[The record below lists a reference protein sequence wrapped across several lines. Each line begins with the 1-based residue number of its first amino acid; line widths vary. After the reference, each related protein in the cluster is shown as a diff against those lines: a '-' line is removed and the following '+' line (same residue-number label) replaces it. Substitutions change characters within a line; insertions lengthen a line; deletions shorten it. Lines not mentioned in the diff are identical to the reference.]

1 MSLLQGRIE
10 IRPYGG
16 MDVLFYSAYTIPIG
30 GIFVREFP
38 RGGLIGKSVQLWRRV
53 KGLRISLYAANACY
67 FIVLAVFPALLLLLG
82 LLRYTPLEVE
92 RLGEML
98 SGILP
103 EALLESAEE
112 LILITYDNT
121 SASVLGISA
130 VTTLWSA
137 GRGIYGVLTGLNA
150 VYGAEEDR
158 GYFYTRS
165 ISVVYTFAFL
175 LVLLLTLGLHV
186 FGTRLL
192 ALLKQ
197 ASHPFLRFVLDLV
210 DLRFFLLLFLQ
221 TAIFTAMF
229 MALPNRKNKFWDSLP
244 GGLLAS
250 SGWLI
255 FSDIYSV
262 YVEKFA
268 HLSNVYGSVYAVAL
282 SMLWLYCC
290 MSIVFYGGALNR
302 YLMER

>member
-1 MSLLQGRIE
+1 M
-10 IRPYGG
+10 GG
-16 MDVLFYSAYTIPIG
+16 F
-30 GIFVREFP
+30 FVREFP
-38 RGGLIGKSVQLWRRV
+38 RGGMIGKTVHLWRQV
-53 KGLRISLYAANACY
+53 KGLRISLYAANAS
-67 FIVLAVFPALLLLLG
+67 FFLVLAVFPALLLLLG

-103 EALLESAEE
+103 EPLLEGAEE

-121 SASVLGISA
+121 SASALGLSA
-130 VTTLWSA
+130 VTALWSA
-137 GRGIYGVLTGLNA
+137 GRGVYGVLTGLNG
-150 VYGAEEDR
+150 VYGVSEDR

-192 ALLKQ
+192 MLLKQ

-244 GGLLAS
+244 GALLAS
-250 SGWLI
+250 SGWLV
-255 FSDIYSV
+255 FSDLYSIYV
-262 YVEKFA
+262 THFA
-268 HLSNVYGSVYAVAL
+268 RLSNVYGSVYAVAL